1 MGVVICGLVP
11 PSPRVAPRTR
21 PGRMRE
27 ENAEGDRILCT
38 CAQSRPDI
46 KVYKT
51 SFMFLEFLGHSLQT
65 EYIHCAYSKL
75 TLQNDLHLCYLRSSS
90 MVQGG

>member
-1 MGVVICGLVP
+1 MDLCHHRRASLQEP
-11 PSPRVAPRTR
+11 DLEECEKK
-21 PGRMRE
+21 MQRE
-27 ENAEGDRILCT
+27 TEFCAL

-51 SFMFLEFLGHSLQT
+51 SFVFLEFLGHSLRT

-75 TLQNDLHLCYLRSSS
+75 TLQNDLHLCYLRSSG